1 MRSNPE
7 RAAWTVLLAS
17 FAVFCLLVSGIPLG
31 IRAYL
36 RNART
41 QEDATMQVIE
51 GTVLVQQRNGS
62 NPIGVTSSS
71 QGWAL
76 SRGDQV
82 ITDSASW
89 ATLDL
94 FDRSNVILYSNTQAE
109 LVSSSAPRFRASK
122 EANETV
128 LSLTGGLMRVG
139 VALPA
144 GRTTDVRVLTPHAEI
159 GFGEGSYRI
168 EVDNEGTQLTVV
180 RGEALVGQ
188 AGAQVNIPQGTRTRI
203 DLSGAPSELVPAERN
218 LIVNG
223 DFQQPLSSGWTT
235 STVVYD
241 RSIASPKVEVVDRGG
256 RNAVHL
262 VRREPDDGNHT
273 EVAIRQPL
281 DLDVRDFTRLVLSFD
296 VLLSFQSLSGGGQLS
311 SEYPIQVLINYKD
324 RYGNDN
330 FWTHGFYYQNQT
342 GYVIASDPWGQP
354 FGEQIPPGVWYP
366 YESAN
371 LLELLGESGPAHLT
385 RITIYASGWNY
396 EGYVSEIRLIAE

>member
-17 FAVFCLLVSGIPLG
+17 FAAFCLLVSGIPLG

-82 ITDSASW
+82 ITDNASW

-94 FDRSNVILYSNTQAE
+94 FDRSNVILYSNTQVE
-109 LVSSSAPRFRASK
+109 LVSSSTPRFRASK
-122 EANETV
+122 ESSETV

-139 VALPA
+139 VALPV
-144 GRTTDVRVLTPHAEI
+144 GRATGVRVLTPHAEI
-159 GFGEGSYRI
+159 AFGEGSYRI

-188 AGAQVNIPQGTRTRI
+188 TGAQVNIPQGTRTLI

-223 DFQQPLSSGWTT
+223 DFQQALPSGWIT

-241 RSIASPKVEVVDRGG
+241 RAIAPPKVEVVDRGG
-256 RNAVHL
+256 RNAAHL

-273 EVAIRQPL
+273 EVAIEQRL
-281 DLDVRDFTRLVLSFD
+281 DLDVRDFTRLVLSCD

-311 SEYPIQVLINYKD
+311 SEYPIQVRIDYKD

-330 FWTHGFYYQNQT
+330 FWTHGFFYQNQA
-342 GYVIASDPWGQP
+342 GYVLASDPWGQP

-385 RITIYASGWNY
+385 GIKVYASGWNY

>member
-17 FAVFCLLVSGIPLG
+17 FAVFCLLVSGVPLG

-41 QEDATMQVIE
+41 QEDATMRVIE
-51 GTVLVQQRNGS
+51 GTVLVQQRNGP

-109 LVSSSAPRFRASK
+109 LVSSSTPRFRAGQES
-122 EANETV
+122 NETV

-144 GRTTDVRVLTPHAEI
+144 GRATVVRVLTPHAEI
-159 GFGEGSYRI
+159 AFGEGSYRI
-168 EVDNEGTQLTVV
+168 EVDNEGSQLTVV
-180 RGEALVGQ
+180 RGEAQVGH

-203 DLSGAPSELVPAERN
+203 DLSGAPSELEPAERN

-223 DFQQPLSSGWTT
+223 DFQQPLPSGWIT

-241 RSIASPKVEVVDRGG
+241 RAIAPPKIEVVDRGG
-256 RNAVHL
+256 RNAAHL

-273 EVAIRQPL
+273 EVAIEQRL
-281 DLDVRDFTRLVLSFD
+281 DLDVRDFTRLVLSCD

-311 SEYPIQVLINYKD
+311 SEYPIQVRIDYKD

-330 FWTHGFYYQNQT
+330 FWTHGFFYQNQA

-354 FGEQIPPGVWYP
+354 FGEQVPPGVWYP

-371 LLELLGESGPAHLT
+371 LLELLGDSGPAHLT
-385 RITIYASGWNY
+385 GIKVYASGWNY